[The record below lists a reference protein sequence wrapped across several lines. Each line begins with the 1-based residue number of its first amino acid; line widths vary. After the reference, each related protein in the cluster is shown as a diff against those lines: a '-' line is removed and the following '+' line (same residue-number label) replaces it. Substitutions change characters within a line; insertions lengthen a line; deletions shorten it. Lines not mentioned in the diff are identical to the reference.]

1 VGRRRTIKEMAMSHE
16 PQAMNQFELNTTIAN
31 LRDLRESDLR
41 AYDAVYLGDIYCRI
55 YEANFLEHLGDL
67 REGLH
72 ILQDQGKR
80 AYVTT
85 YAGPRNDFLPKVRKM
100 LEVSAA
106 AGAQAVEI
114 HNLGILKIAHDDF
127 PQLPVHIGGFANVYT
142 DAGAEALHG
151 FGAVRFTPN
160 YELSLDEINEITTAC
175 DAPMELLVHGKM
187 PLGISDYCFLLEY
200 EEKWGIKCPDLCQ
213 KELFLKQGDWAMKS
227 VGKGILSGKDVCMLE
242 HLPRLLAE
250 GHRYFRIETVS
261 ESPEYRREVA
271 SVYRAALDR
280 AVGGDLA
287 VDESWWET
295 LQRHARIGLCNGFYF
310 GRSGMD
316 YAGIRPDAIG
326 SLLTISRAES

>member
-1 VGRRRTIKEMAMSHE
+1 MSPAMS
-16 PQAMNQFELNTTIAN
+16 QFELNTTIAN

-41 AYDAVYLGDIYCRI
+41 DYDGVYLGDIYCRI
-55 YEANFLEHLGDL
+55 YEANFLEQPDDL
-67 REGLH
+67 KEGLR

-85 YAGPRNDFLPKVRKM
+85 YAGPRNDFLPRVRKM
-100 LEVSAA
+100 LEASAA
-106 AGAQAVEI
+106 AGAEAVEV
-114 HNLGILKIAHDDF
+114 HNLGILKIAHDEF

-142 DAGAEALHG
+142 APGVEVLRE

-175 DAPMELLVHGKM
+175 GAPMELLVHGKM
-187 PLGISDYCFLLEY
+187 PLGISDYCFLLDY
-200 EEKWGIKCPDLCQ
+200 EEKWGVKCPDLCQ

-261 ESPEYRREVA
+261 ETPAYRSEVA
-271 SVYRAALDR
+271 AVYRAALNR
-280 AVGGDLA
+280 VAAGDGE
-287 VDESWWET
+287 VDEGWWET
-295 LQRHARIGLCNGFYF
+295 VRRHARIGLCNGFYF

-316 YAGIRPDAIG
+316 YAGVRPDAIG

>member
-1 VGRRRTIKEMAMSHE
+1 MSPAMS
-16 PQAMNQFELNTTIAN
+16 QFELNTTIAN

-41 AYDAVYLGDIYCRI
+41 DYDGVYLGDIYCRI
-55 YEANFLEHLGDL
+55 YEANFLEQLGDL
-67 REGLH
+67 KEGLR

-100 LEVSAA
+100 LEASAA
-106 AGAQAVEI
+106 AGAQAVEV
-114 HNLGILKIAHDDF
+114 HNLGILKIAHDEF

-142 DAGAEALHG
+142 APGVEVLRG

-175 DAPMELLVHGKM
+175 GAPMELLVHGKM
-187 PLGISDYCFLLEY
+187 PLGISDYCFLLDY
-200 EEKWGIKCPDLCQ
+200 EEKWGVKCPDLCQ

-261 ESPEYRREVA
+261 ETPAYRSEVA
-271 SVYRAALDR
+271 AVYRAALDR
-280 AVGGDLA
+280 VAAGDRE
-287 VDESWWET
+287 VDEGWWET
-295 LQRHARIGLCNGFYF
+295 VRRHARIGLCNGFYF

-316 YAGIRPDAIG
+316 YAGVRPDAIG